1 MLFHRV
7 LTAIVAIPILIL
19 YIWKGGSFMFAT
31 LICLVSFISLNEY
44 YRIVFNLDG
53 YPTRDREKAIP
64 LIGYLSCAV
73 IIFGANWDSTEII
86 VGMVVFNLL
95 VAAAWAVFCYE
106 AESNVLDTLARQIQG
121 IIYVPLFLST
131 LVFIRNG
138 KNGVTWIFFLLL
150 IVAIGDT
157 GAYFAGTYLGKNK
170 LRPQVSPGKTI
181 EGLIGALSAIVIV
194 GCYFKYHLLP
204 ELPWIPG
211 IFLFFVLGIAGVIGD
226 LFESAL
232 KRAGHIKDS
241 GTILPGHGGML
252 DRIDGLLFAAPVLY
266 YFHKIFLG

>member
-1 MLFHRV
+1 
-7 LTAIVAIPILIL
+7 
-19 YIWKGGSFMFAT
+19 MFAM
-31 LICLVSFISLNEY
+31 LICVVSFISLKEY

-53 YPTRDREKAIP
+53 YPTREREKKIP
-64 LIGYLSCAV
+64 LLGYFSCVV
-73 IIFGANWDSTEII
+73 IIFGAYADKPEMI
-86 VGMVVFNLL
+86 VGMIVFNLL
-95 VAAAWAVFCYE
+95 ITASLAVFSYE
-106 AESNVLDTLARQIQG
+106 AESHVLETLARQIQG
-121 IIYVPLFLST
+121 VVYIPVFLST
-131 LVFIRNG
+131 LVSIRNG
-138 KNGVTWIFFLLL
+138 HHGVIWIFFLLL
-150 IVAIGDT
+150 IVAVGDT

-204 ELPWIPG
+204 ELSWIPG
-211 IFLFFVLGIAGVIGD
+211 IFLFLLLGITGVVGD
-226 LFESAL
+226 LFESVL

-266 YFHKIFLG
+266 YFQRLFLG